1 MQPIKFDLNA
11 VGHLAER
18 QRQLVKDVS
27 QITSSVYSMTYRIDY
42 RILARRNIRYRTSNA
57 EMNLRQLEQRMMKLH
72 ELMLSAVRLYEDTEK
87 KLERKAEEIA
97 GNKQKSWLVRLFDAI
112 GEFDLRKTLD
122 AISRWLDSED
132 GRPVK
137 EYLLSLEQVQDT
149 SSDAQLPQLDTTNY
163 KKLTGYYEWVTTGK
177 SRTLYYTDA
186 YGFRETIDIN
196 QVINLVQE
204 YNLAT
209 GNNYFSGDI
218 IMMMP
223 IDFTDL
229 FAYAIQRGYDPRTFK
244 PIDTNDM
251 EAIHLYIAARKLGEE
266 ISRLKARTRE
276 SLALDLVPF
285 IGTGK
290 SIIELYQG
298 KNLLTG
304 EELDGWDY
312 AFGAAGTVLPLLKA
326 GRRLFKIFK
335 GADNIE
341 EAVDAGKI
349 ADDVGKKIG
358 GTGKL
363 KFKKISETSAENVNK
378 WWKEEMNYSEPPYK
392 PGTFVQEIELTEKS
406 TFVRVYDGENSGMY
420 GGGLMKA
427 DDIRGL
433 TPSQIQDK
441 FALPTTPKFI
451 LDVELDA
458 GTRIRTGTANPL
470 FGSQGGGQQFDLMG
484 QRVGNFTNPRPLR

>member
-1 MQPIKFDLNA
+1 VL
-11 VGHLAER
+11 
-18 QRQLVKDVS
+18 
-27 QITSSVYSMTYRIDY
+27 TSAFFAFWFSIFT
-42 RILARRNIRYRTSNA
+42 
-57 EMNLRQLEQRMMKLH
+57 LRF
-72 ELMLSAVRLYEDTEK
+72 SAFL
-87 KLERKAEEIA
+87 LC
-97 GNKQKSWLVRLFDAI
+97 GKQ
-112 GEFDLRKTLD
+112 
-122 AISRWLDSED
+122 
-132 GRPVK
+132 
-137 EYLLSLEQVQDT
+137 QVQDT
-149 SSDAQLPQLDTTNY
+149 SSDAQLPQLDATNY
-163 KKLTGYYEWVTTGK
+163 KKLTGYYEWVPTGK

-276 SLALDLVPF
+276 SLALDLVPYL
-285 IGTGK
+285 GTGK
-290 SIIELYQG
+290 SIAELYQG

-349 ADDVGKKIG
+349 VKEIHVLVIDDLKVIEGKVLGKVPLADFVAIRKASIHNPNAETIMLGKYTPTIENGVPNWSKPGPDSYIAKAETSSTYFDLGSDWDKIKTTYG
-358 GTGKL
+358 LSNDDMFDLFNKPFLEDGISQRKVL
-363 KFKKISETSAENVNK
+363 KFSHNPVGDTGYLG
-378 WWKEEMNYSEPPYK
+378 KELQYLES
-392 PGTFVQEIELTEKS
+392 
-406 TFVRVYDGENSGMY
+406 
-420 GGGLMKA
+420 
-427 DDIRGL
+427 RGY
-433 TPSQIQDK
+433 I
-441 FALPTTPKFI
+441 F
-451 LDVELDA
+451 DA
-458 GTRIRTGTANPL
+458 ATMTA
-470 FGSQGGGQQFDLMG
+470 
-484 QRVGNFTNPRPLR
+484 RPIN

>member
-72 ELMLSAVRLYEDTEK
+72 ELMLSAVRLYGETEK

-137 EYLLSLEQVQDT
+137 EYLLSLEQAQDI
-149 SSDAQLPQLDTTNY
+149 SSDAKLPQLDATNY

-229 FAYAIQRGYDPRTFK
+229 FAYAIQRGYELQKVD
-244 PIDTNDM
+244 
-251 EAIHLYIAARKLGEE
+251 
-266 ISRLKARTRE
+266 RL
-276 SLALDLVPF
+276 L
-285 IGTGK
+285 
-290 SIIELYQG
+290 
-298 KNLLTG
+298 
-304 EELDGWDY
+304 
-312 AFGAAGTVLPLLKA
+312 
-326 GRRLFKIFK
+326 
-335 GADNIE
+335 
-341 EAVDAGKI
+341 
-349 ADDVGKKIG
+349 
-358 GTGKL
+358 
-363 KFKKISETSAENVNK
+363 
-378 WWKEEMNYSEPPYK
+378 
-392 PGTFVQEIELTEKS
+392 
-406 TFVRVYDGENSGMY
+406 
-420 GGGLMKA
+420 
-427 DDIRGL
+427 
-433 TPSQIQDK
+433 
-441 FALPTTPKFI
+441 
-451 LDVELDA
+451 
-458 GTRIRTGTANPL
+458 
-470 FGSQGGGQQFDLMG
+470 
-484 QRVGNFTNPRPLR
+484 RVGHDGQEPNAVLHGCIRIPGNDRYQPGDQSGAGIQSGNRE

>member
-1 MQPIKFDLNA
+1 MASGSLCRHPSERIDPMQPIKMDLNA
-11 VGHLAER
+11 VEHLAER
-18 QRQLVKDVS
+18 QRQLVKEVS

-72 ELMLSAVRLYEDTEK
+72 ELMLSAVRLYGETEK

-149 SSDAQLPQLDTTNY
+149 SSDAKLPQLDATNY

-204 YNLAT
+204 YNLVT

-276 SLALDLVPF
+276 SLALDLVPYL
-285 IGTGK
+285 GTGK
-290 SIIELYQG
+290 SVIELYQG

-349 ADDVGKKIG
+349 AEDVGKKIE
-358 GTGKL
+358 GTDKLNLPEMKIDDNQFGRKVGKHAEDYGL
-363 KFKKISETSAENVNK
+363 DPKK
-378 WWKEEMNYSEPPYK
+378 
-392 PGTFVQEIELTEKS
+392 TESRQWIKS
-406 TFVRVYDGENSGMY
+406 HI
-420 GGGLMKA
+420 K
-427 DDIRGL
+427 DIRNHPDEIRKGTWNGL
-433 TPSQIQDK
+433 GDGPPNARGRGHAIFFRK
-441 FALPTTPKFI
+441 GE
-451 LDVELDA
+451 DVIVTDV
-458 GTRIRTGTANPL
+458 
-470 FGSQGGGQQFDLMG
+470 Q
-484 QRVGNFTNPRPLR
+484 GNFVTILKDGVNNTSFRSPVI